1 MPAVEEAKTKHL
13 NTYLIDACDSALV
26 EAVAAVEDGK
36 VAQADVTVTFS
47 VKQDPEE
54 GLVVAWKLR
63 DVTTRKGTWK
73 PSAFGQM
80 TLLEEG

>member
-1 MPAVEEAKTKHL
+1 MAVVEETNTRHL
-13 NTYLIDACDSALV
+13 NTFLMDCCDSALA
-26 EAVAAVEDGK
+26 EAVQAVEDGK
-36 VAQADVTVTFS
+36 AAQADVTVTFS

-54 GLVVAWKLR
+54 GLVVAWRLK

-80 TLLEEG
+80 TLIGEE